1 MTEQSNNALLH
12 YLERIAVAL
21 EEINEKLDELV
32 SYEEEFN
39 MEDFDFDLGEED
51 WDEDEDDDDDDDED
65 EEEGGDDLPPEG
77 GERFNDSG
85 RSIYDVSDPSNLG
98 SDRF

>member
-32 SYEEEFN
+32 SYEERINWRTISPCEKIGTRTKA
-39 MEDFDFDLGEED
+39 MMTK
-51 WDEDEDDDDDDDED
+51 
-65 EEEGGDDLPPEG
+65 
-77 GERFNDSG
+77 
-85 RSIYDVSDPSNLG
+85 
-98 SDRF
+98 